1 MLCFNLPGFVLV
13 GIYRFHYNNM
23 QKVHMLGKCECVPLL
38 IFPEII
44 RFIYV
49 ICL

>member
-1 MLCFNLPGFVLV
+1 MLCFNLPGFVPI
-13 GIYRFHYNNM
+13 GIYRSHNNM
-23 QKVHMLGKCECVPLL
+23 QKVHVLGKCECVPLL